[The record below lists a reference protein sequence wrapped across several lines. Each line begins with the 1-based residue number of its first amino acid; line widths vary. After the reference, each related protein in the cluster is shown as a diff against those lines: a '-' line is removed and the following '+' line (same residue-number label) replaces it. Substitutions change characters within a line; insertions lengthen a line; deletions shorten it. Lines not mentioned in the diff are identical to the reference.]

1 MATIPGRVFDRL
13 ETSIELPTVSPPAPQ
28 RYALLGDLLWRALDG
43 EWVIFSVKTGSVL
56 QADPLTAAL
65 CSLLETQ
72 PASASELL
80 EHIATAIEMSPD
92 AALMDGVER
101 ALVALQ
107 DGGFVQR
114 HLPP

>member
-1 MATIPGRVFDRL
+1 MASIPDRVFDRL
-13 ETSIELPTVSPPAPQ
+13 ETSIELPTVSPPAPT
-28 RYALLGDLLWRALDG
+28 RYALLGDLLWRALDD

-80 EHIATAIEMSPD
+80 EHIATAIEMPPD
-92 AALMDGVER
+92 AALMDSVER

-107 DGGFVQR
+107 DGGFVQS